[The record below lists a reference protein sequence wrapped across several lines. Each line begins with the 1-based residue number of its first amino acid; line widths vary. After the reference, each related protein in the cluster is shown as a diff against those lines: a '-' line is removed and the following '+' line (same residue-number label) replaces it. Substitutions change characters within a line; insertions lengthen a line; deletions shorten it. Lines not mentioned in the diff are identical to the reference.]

1 MKEVS
6 STKLEKLIDNLKNM
20 KNVAIAFSGG
30 VDSTFLLK
38 VAKETLKDKVVAIT
52 VISPLFPYWEKE
64 DVKKFSKENNI
75 ELILI
80 NDKKIDKN
88 IFLKNSTN
96 RCYYC
101 KKNLFSQIIKIANE
115 KNIKYVLDASN
126 TDDLG
131 DYRPGIKAIKEFKV
145 RQPLIE
151 AGFSKKEIREFSK
164 QMKLTTW
171 DKPSF
176 ACLASRFPYGTKI
189 TKPRLKQV
197 ENAESYLRKLGFTQY
212 RVRYHNEIARIE
224 VLEAEFDKI
233 LKNSKNIIKNFK
245 EFGFKY
251 ITLDI
256 QGYRIGS
263 TNEVL

>member
-1 MKEVS
+1 MKRIS
-6 STKLEKLIDNLKNM
+6 STKLEQLIKILKNM

-64 DVKKFSKENNI
+64 EVKKFSKENNI
-75 ELILI
+75 DLILI
-80 NDKKIDKN
+80 NEKKIDKK
-88 IFLKNSTN
+88 IFLKNSNN

-101 KKNLFSQIIKIANE
+101 KKNLFSQILKKANE

-126 TDDLG
+126 IDDLN
-131 DYRPGIKAIKEFKV
+131 DYRPGMKAIKELKI

-164 QMKLTTW
+164 KKKLYTW
-171 DKPSF
+171 NKPSF
-176 ACLASRFPYGTKI
+176 ACLASRFPYGIKI
-189 TKPRLKQV
+189 TKSRLKQI
-197 ENAESYLRKLGFTQY
+197 ENTESYLRKLGFTQF

-224 VLEAEFDKI
+224 VLETEFNII
-233 LKNSKNIIKNFK
+233 LRNSKDIIKIFK
-245 EFGFKY
+245 KFGFKY

-256 QGYRIGS
+256 QGYRAGS